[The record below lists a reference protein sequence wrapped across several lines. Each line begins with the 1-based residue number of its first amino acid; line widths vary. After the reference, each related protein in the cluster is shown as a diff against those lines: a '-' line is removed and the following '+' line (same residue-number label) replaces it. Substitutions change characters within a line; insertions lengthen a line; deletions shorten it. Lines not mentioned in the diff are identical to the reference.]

1 MLDGFQEIFNRY
13 KFFAETFISMA
24 QRVGA
29 STFEPDGC
37 EFESDLNQPKN
48 FFMAFLKVIIS
59 FLQLNKSQNA
69 IINFKH
75 YLKKV
80 LCDNIRNSYDALIR
94 S

>member
-1 MLDGFQEIFNRY
+1 MLDGFREIFNRC
-13 KFFAETFISMA
+13 KFFTGIFISMA

-29 STFEPDGC
+29 SAFEPDGC
-37 EFESDLNQPKN
+37 EFESHLNQPKN
-48 FFMAFLKVIIS
+48 FFIAFLKVIIS
-59 FLQLNKSQNA
+59 FLQFNKSQNA